1 MRYAAAVTLLK
12 YHDWAQARGRLGQI
26 TEAYCGT
33 KPEIGFRAYDAL
45 LATYFIDFNIEDKEQ
60 KDCALGRLLQV
71 AEQFTESACA
81 KSPKAAE
88 YNARIIQIRAS
99 VKASVITERLK
110 ISERNEATGGNEQL
124 VQCRDG
130 VGGIEMVLGGGKA
143 LGAAKPGESPGPAG
157 WCRRRWTRP
166 WRST

>member
-1 MRYAAAVTLLK
+1 
-12 YHDWAQARGRLGQI
+12 
-26 TEAYCGT
+26 
-33 KPEIGFRAYDAL
+33 
-45 LATYFIDFNIEDKEQ
+45 IDFNIEDKEQ

-88 YNARIIQIRAS
+88 YNARIIQIKAS
-99 VKASVITERLK
+99 VKAAVITERLK

-130 VGGIEMVLGGGKA
+130 VGGIEMVLGGARPSG
-143 LGAAKPGESPGPAG
+143 GKPGEAAPAK
-157 WCRRRWTRP
+157 RLV
-166 WRST
+166 STEMDEALALDLIDLVNQAPKDQDAPTNLNNACVVY